1 MSDLFEEKSKDW
13 DGNELIKQLS
23 SAVGASILE
32 HVPLHE
38 RMQVMDF
45 GAGTGLICS
54 QIAQR
59 VEKITAVDIS
69 EAMLEKLAAKPELRD
84 KVETVC
90 QDIVKAPLEYR
101 FDLIVSAMAMHH
113 IEDTHLLV
121 RRFAE
126 HAKPGALVA
135 LADLDKEDGS
145 FHPEGTEGVHHH
157 GFERAALQEILEECG
172 FKTIRFF
179 TAHTI
184 QKEERSYPVFLVTA
198 EKQNLDQFLPIRYPP
213 PAESLQ
219 IEL

>member
-13 DGNELIKQLS
+13 DGNELITRLS
-23 SAVGASILE
+23 TAIGASILE

-59 VEKITAVDIS
+59 VAKITAVDIS
-69 EAMLEKLAAKPELRD
+69 EAMLEKLAAKPALQD
-84 KVETVC
+84 KVEIVC
-90 QDIVKAPLEYR
+90 QDIVKTPLERR

-113 IEDTHLLV
+113 IEDTCWLV
-121 RRFAE
+121 QRFAE
-126 HAKPGALVA
+126 HARSGALIA

-145 FHPEGTEGVHHH
+145 FHPEGTAGVYHH
-157 GFERAALQEILEECG
+157 GFERAALQVILEECG

-184 QKEERSYPVFLVTA
+184 HKKARNYPVFLVTA
-198 EKQNLDQFLPIRYPP
+198 VKK
-213 PAESLQ
+213 
-219 IEL
+219 